1 MMEGLIEEVYYLL
14 WTMFQIGTNHRLPI
28 NNWLIFFKL
37 HSLNNYFYT
46 KKKKFRLTI
55 DNTL

>member
-1 MMEGLIEEVYYLL
+1 MMEELIEEVYYLL
-14 WTMFQIGTNHRLPI
+14 WTMFQIGTNHHLPI
-28 NNWLIFFKL
+28 NNWLLLFKL

-46 KKKKFRLTI
+46 KKKNFRLTI